1 MTGQTTWLLP
11 QTRTSKE
18 FYKISY
24 NLFYAIINAKRRD
37 SKYPFRYNIHHYVL
51 GDNNIQERNYVLVDC
66 DKIEINFDANY
77 IYVETE
83 YVETVCSNLFNCE
96 VPVIPNNG
104 LLIEAIAYYCIYKML
119 CRGYKHPV
127 FNLNASQYGTN
138 PYYIWNQLK
147 EEAKRSV
154 LNNNADDSSKL
165 FRSNLFIETFDTRN

>member
-1 MTGQTTWLLP
+1 
-11 QTRTSKE
+11 
-18 FYKISY
+18 
-24 NLFYAIINAKRRD
+24 
-37 SKYPFRYNIHHYVL
+37 
-51 GDNNIQERNYVLVDC
+51 
-66 DKIEINFDANY
+66 
-77 IYVETE
+77 
-83 YVETVCSNLFNCE
+83 
-96 VPVIPNNG
+96 
-104 LLIEAIAYYCIYKML
+104 ML